1 MNIEVIKTQVIGIL
15 EDLCTE
21 KITDT
26 SLDLVSDLA
35 LDSLRMVM
43 LLVMIEDVF
52 DIELNESDM
61 NPFELITVKDVINLV
76 AKYKIESEGEENG

>member
-1 MNIEVIKTQVIGIL
+1 MDIEMIKTQSIEIL
-15 EDLCTE
+15 ENLCTE

-26 SLDLVSDLA
+26 SLQLAGDLA

-61 NPFELITVKDVINLV
+61 NPFELVTVKDVINLV
-76 AKYKIESEGEENG
+76 AKYKIESEGEKNG

>member
-1 MNIEVIKTQVIGIL
+1 MNIEIIETQVIGIL

-26 SLDLVSDLA
+26 SLVLISDLA

-52 DIELNESDM
+52 EIELNESDM
-61 NPFELITVKDVINLV
+61 NPFELRTVNDVINLV
-76 AKYKIESEGEENG
+76 AKYKIESEGV

>member
-1 MNIEVIKTQVIGIL
+1 MNIEIIETQVIEIL
-15 EDLCTE
+15 EDLCAE

-26 SLDLVSDLA
+26 SLHLISDLA

-61 NPFELITVKDVINLV
+61 NPFELATVKDVINLV
-76 AKYKIESEGEENG
+76 AKYKIESEGE

>member
-43 LLVMIEDVF
+43 LLVMVEDVF
-52 DIELNESDM
+52 EIELDESDM
-61 NPFELITVKDVINLV
+61 TPFKLRTVNDVINLV
-76 AKYKIESEGEENG
+76 SKYKIESEG